1 MWKRRT
7 LPIRQT
13 EIHNYDDTF
22 LADVRK
28 NILGFLQT
36 CLHINKYAVLMNFIH
51 DWRMWIGP
59 KKNENSKVL
68 SFWLFFSLSKKSFNK
83 SKTWL
88 IDKYFLFDN
97 YFLLN
102 FFYLR
107 LDAVFTQGHK
117 ILNCLNHPTFSIAIK
132 IFPYRISMTCV
143 IPLCLNWSY
152 RKNKDSEIKFELF
165 AKVPSVY

>member
-59 KKNENSKVL
+59 KKMKIAKFSRFDCFSHSLKKVL
-68 SFWLFFSLSKKSFNK
+68 IKAKHD
-83 SKTWL
+83 WL
-88 IDKYFLFDN
+88 IN
-97 YFLLN
+97 IS
-102 FFYLR
+102 YL
-107 LDAVFTQGHK
+107 
-117 ILNCLNHPTFSIAIK
+117 II
-132 IFPYRISMTCV
+132 IS
-143 IPLCLNWSY
+143 Y
-152 RKNKDSEIKFELF
+152 
-165 AKVPSVY
+165 